1 MASKSQT
8 KYMVTCALVI
18 GVAITMERFYQ
29 GKPGCEKIRGLIAA
43 MNIKGNEALLCA
55 HGELKLKEIKNIT
68 RKISEM
74 KEYGLDDVKSYQTH
88 ISGLIG
94 IVTDRL
100 VELPESSNKV
110 QPLHDVL
117 AVLENIH
124 RYFEQR
130 TRSERF
136 DAAGFEMLGKFDE
149 LFNPA
154 TCDVRVNA

>member
-1 MASKSQT
+1 
-8 KYMVTCALVI
+8 MVTCALTV
-18 GVAITMERFYQ
+18 GVAIMMEKHYH
-29 GKPGCEKIRGLIAA
+29 GKPGCERIRGLIAA
-43 MNIKGNEALLCA
+43 LNIKGHEALTKA
-55 HGELKLKEIKNIT
+55 HGDLARKDISSIGDKIT
-68 RKISEM
+68 AMQEA
-74 KEYGLDDVKSYQTH
+74 GLDNATSFQTH
-88 ISGLIG
+88 LAGLIG

-100 VELPESSNKV
+100 IELPESSNKV

-136 DAAGFEMLGKFDE
+136 DAQGFKMLGKFDE

-154 TCDVRVNA
+154 TGDVRSF